1 MRRILVFA
9 VITALVLSGCKQEAP
24 LTFQA
29 GTYEVTTQGNNGDIR
44 LSVTFSDSCVTDIK
58 VLEQHETPHIGD
70 IVFDELIPQIIKAN
84 GTGIDAM
91 TGATVSSRALMKG
104 VEEAANMAKVSDSE
118 QFQKACLPKA
128 EQKPVEGTWDVVIV
142 GAGGAGLAAAAE
154 AAQQGNTVLVI
165 RGSPV
170 VPGR

>member
-1 MRRILVFA
+1 MLAAIL
-9 VITALVLSGCKQEAP
+9 ICGCKQEAP

-29 GTYEVTTQGNNGDIR
+29 GTYEVTAQGHNGDIR
-44 LSVTFSDSCVTDIK
+44 LSVTFSDSCITDIK

-84 GTGIDAM
+84 GTGVDAM

-104 VEEAANMAKVSDSE
+104 VEEAANMAKVSDGE

-154 AAQQGNTVLVI
+154 AA
-165 RGSPV
+165 
-170 VPGR
+170 

>member
-1 MRRILVFA
+1 MKKMLYLIVAAIL
-9 VITALVLSGCKQEAP
+9 ICGCKQET

-84 GTGIDAM
+84 GTGVDAM
-91 TGATVSSRALMKG
+91 TGATVTSRALMKG
-104 VEEAANMAKVSDSE
+104 VSE
-118 QFQKACLPKA
+118 VTNPIFSNPFYLKIQNKQHKIQSFY
-128 EQKPVEGTWDVVIV
+128 
-142 GAGGAGLAAAAE
+142 
-154 AAQQGNTVLVI
+154 
-165 RGSPV
+165 S
-170 VPGR
+170 